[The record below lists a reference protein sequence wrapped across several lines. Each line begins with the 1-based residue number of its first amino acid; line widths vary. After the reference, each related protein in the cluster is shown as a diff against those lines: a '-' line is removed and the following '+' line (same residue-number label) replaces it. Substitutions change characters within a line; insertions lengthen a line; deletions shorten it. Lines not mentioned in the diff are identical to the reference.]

1 MFKENDEKYIKRL
14 IGRNEVVLFLGSG
27 FSRGAEN
34 KLQEKFSTGIELG
47 EKIWNFMGY
56 QGNYDKTPL
65 PEMYQ
70 AFVSAGIKKPQ
81 KIEFLNNNLLS
92 GNIPDTYN
100 SICQPFWYK
109 IYTLNIDDI
118 IEKIYRRNNKGIQE
132 AVFPKDEFLERDQSL
147 DKTNVIYLHGKLP
160 CDPQD
165 IVFSTKQYA
174 KAQLSHQPLYGQ
186 FVYDYATKPTIFVG
200 TDLNEP
206 IFERYIEA
214 REGKD
219 GYAELRPKSFLISPS
234 LSPVKADILK
244 NQYNVHHIE
253 GTTETFLKWLSDIS
267 HELPNKESILRD
279 TFPNLLSV
287 LKFADLSNLSHKTIN
302 EFANSFNR
310 VPTDYKV
317 IETRSAY
324 LQGASPT
331 WNDIYKDIDIPRTI
345 SKEIFDLIEEKFHN
359 TSNTEKISV
368 INILGTAGSGKSTII
383 KRLGLQ
389 LSQNGRTVFLTYS
402 DYIPRIDY
410 IIDVISSIKEK
421 VVLIFDNAKNV
432 YPQINN
438 LIRESTKLDKTPI
451 FILTIRNNQYDKLN
465 YYLDPDIIN
474 KKDFVIPDL
483 NDEEINNLIL
493 KLDNHNLLGV
503 LKGKSN
509 KERFEEFKYKSK
521 KQILVAMKEATKG
534 LSFDEIIKDEFK
546 EISPYEAKVL
556 CLCVALNTELG
567 YTNSKQDFIGFSKV
581 SHSEALTYLNTTL
594 AGTIIWVGNSGDKF
608 ILRHRIL
615 ADYIIKY
622 CADVDMLKDA
632 YIRVLSILA
641 PELKRNSGPSR
652 KFSLYK
658 SLINHHTLYYR
669 FKNSISHA
677 RDVYDSVSTFFNFDS
692 QYWLQYGSLEVE
704 GDGGDLSLAE
714 NYIDQ
719 AASIN
724 PNNPH
729 IQNAKCNLYYKQ
741 SSFSNDY
748 LFALEYKRKA
758 DELAKELLLSVGKE
772 DPHTHHIY
780 CRGNYYFITKWIKDR
795 TQKVIKLGE
804 LKKVIDEAVK
814 MHPRDKKLDIAAQ
827 AINRSYIQLGSDD
840 PSLTDPEI
848 PE

>member
-1 MFKENDEKYIKRL
+1 MFKENDSKYIKRL

-27 FSRGAEN
+27 FSRGANN
-34 KLQEKFSTGIELG
+34 KLDENFPTGLG
-47 EKIWNFMGY
+47 LGKKIWEFMGY
-56 QGNYDKTPL
+56 PGDYIETPL

-70 AFVSAGIKKPQ
+70 AFVLKGIKKQ
-81 KIEFLNNNLLS
+81 LKIEFLNNNLMS
-92 GNIPDTYN
+92 GNIPEIYN
-100 SICQPFWYK
+100 SICQPFWFK

-118 IEKIYRRNNKGIQE
+118 LEKVFKRNSKGTQE
-132 AVFPKDEFLERDQSL
+132 AIYPIDEFIERDQSL
-147 DKTNVIYLHGKLP
+147 DKTSIIYLHGKLP
-160 CDPQD
+160 CEPTD

-214 REGKD
+214 REGKE
-219 GYAELRPKSFLISPS
+219 GYAELRPKSFLITPS

-244 NQYNVHHIE
+244 NQYNVHHIK
-253 GTTETFLKWLSDIS
+253 GDTEMFLKWLNTIS
-267 HELPNKESILRD
+267 HDLPSKESILRD

-287 LKFADLSNLSHKTIN
+287 LKYADLTKLPNKTIN
-302 EFANSFNR
+302 EFANSFIR

-317 IETRSAY
+317 KEIRSAY

-331 WNDIYKDIDIPRTI
+331 WNDIFKDNDIPRTI
-345 SKEIFDLIEEKFHN
+345 TQSIFNLIEDKFQSN
-359 TSNTEKISV
+359 TSTDKISI

-383 KRLGLQ
+383 KRLGVQ
-389 LSQNGRTVFLTYS
+389 LTQNGRTVFLTYS
-402 DYIPRIDY
+402 DFIPRIDY
-410 IIDVISSIKEK
+410 IIDVISSIKEP

-432 YPQINN
+432 YSQISN
-438 LIRESTKLDKTPI
+438 LIKESTRLDKPPI

-465 YYLDPDIIN
+465 YYLDPEIIN
-474 KKDFVIPDL
+474 KTDFVIPDL
-483 NDEEINNLIL
+483 DDEEIINLIL
-493 KLDNHNLLGV
+493 KLDNNNLLGI
-503 LKGKSN
+503 LKGKS
-509 KERFEEFKYKSK
+509 KQDRFNEFKYKAK

-534 LSFDEIIKDEFK
+534 LSFDEIIKDEFN
-546 EISPYEAKVL
+546 EISPYEARVL

-567 YTNSKQDFIGFSKV
+567 YTNTKQDFIGFSKV
-581 SHSEALTYLNTTL
+581 SHVESLTYLNTTL
-594 AGTIIWVGNSGDKF
+594 AGTIIWVGNGTDKF

-641 PELKRNSGPSR
+641 PELKRNYGPSR

-677 RDVYDSVSTFFNFDS
+677 RDVYDSISTFFNTDS

-704 GDGGDLSLAE
+704 GEGGDLSLAE

-741 SSFSNDY
+741 SSYCNDY
-748 LFALEYKRKA
+748 IFALEYKRKA
-758 DELAKELLLSVGKE
+758 DELARELLLTVGKE
-772 DPHTHHIY
+772 DPHIHHIY
-780 CRGNYYFITKWIKDR
+780 CRGNYYFISKWIKIRSEKKD
-795 TQKVIKLGE
+795 KLKA
-804 LKKVIDEAVK
+804 LKKLIDDAVK
-814 MHPRDKKLDIAAQ
+814 THPRDKKLDIAAQ

-840 PSLTDPEI
+840 PTLSDPQI

>member
-34 KLQEKFSTGIELG
+34 KIKEKFPTGYDLG
-47 EKIWNFMGY
+47 KKIWEFMGY
-56 QGNYDKTPL
+56 AGDYDKTPL

-70 AFVSAGIKKPQ
+70 AFVSAGIKKQQ
-81 KIEFLNNNLLS
+81 KIEFLNSNLLS
-92 GNIPDTYN
+92 GNIPDLYN
-100 SICQPFWYK
+100 SVCQPFWYK

-118 IEKIYRRNNKGIQE
+118 VEKVYRKNSKGFQE
-132 AVFPKDEFLERDQSL
+132 AIYPKDEFIERDQSL

-200 TDLNEP
+200 TDLNEQ

-214 REGKD
+214 REGRD
-219 GYAELRPKSFLISPS
+219 GYAELRPKSFLITPS
-234 LSPVKADILK
+234 ISPVKADILK

-253 GTTETFLKWLSDIS
+253 GTTETFLKWLSDIL
-267 HELPNKESILRD
+267 HELPNKESVLRD

-287 LKFADLSNLSHKTIN
+287 LKFTDLSDLSHKTIN

-324 LQGASPT
+324 LLGASPT
-331 WNDIYKDIDIPRTI
+331 WNDIYKDTDIPRTI
-345 SKEIFDLIEEKFHN
+345 TKEIFSFIEDKFHSATN
-359 TSNTEKISV
+359 TDKISV

-402 DYIPRIDY
+402 DFIPKIDY
-410 IIDVISSIKEK
+410 VIDVLSCIKEQ
-421 VVLIFDNAKNV
+421 VILIFDNAKNV
-432 YPQINN
+432 YSQIKN
-438 LIRESTKLDKTPI
+438 LIKEATKLDKAPI

-465 YYLDPDIIN
+465 YYLDPDIID
-474 KKDFVIPDL
+474 KKDFIIPDL
-483 NDEEINNLIL
+483 DDDEINNLIL
-493 KLDNHNLLGV
+493 KLDNNNLLGI
-503 LKGKSN
+503 LKGKTN
-509 KERFEEFKYKSK
+509 TERFKEFKYKAK

-534 LSFDEIIKDEFK
+534 LSFEEIIKDEFK

-581 SHSEALTYLNTTL
+581 SHAEALTYLNTIL
-594 AGTIIWVGNSGDKF
+594 AGTIIWVGSSGDKF

-641 PELKRNSGPSR
+641 PELKRNYGPSR

-658 SLINHHTLYYR
+658 SLINHHTLYNR
-669 FKNSISHA
+669 FRNSISHA
-677 RDVYDSVSTFFNFDS
+677 RDVYDSVSTFFGNDS

-704 GDGGDLSLAE
+704 GEGGDLSLAE

-719 AASIN
+719 AYSIN

-729 IQNAKCNLYYKQ
+729 VQNAKCNLYYKQ
-741 SSFSNDY
+741 SSFCNDY
-748 LFALEYKRKA
+748 VFALEYKKKA
-758 DELAKELLLSVGKE
+758 DELAKELLMTVGKE

-780 CRGNYYFITKWIKDR
+780 CRGNYYFISKWVKGRAEKIS
-795 TQKVIKLGE
+795 KLKE
-804 LKKVIDEAVK
+804 LKKIVDDAVK
-814 MHPRDKKLDIAAQ
+814 THPRDKKLDIAAQ
-827 AINRSYIQLGSDD
+827 AINRSYIQLGSSDL
-840 PSLTDPEI
+840 SLTDPEI